1 MAVIQYCSVHCASS
15 YLGSTLTQMSPWVLS
30 SRWRT
35 ILVDWHECMH
45 LWWQRWITAALF
57 SRVGPISG
65 QLLQRLQSVFNAA
78 ARLVFSARKSEH
90 ITPLLPEL
98 LAESSRENSVPVMCS
113 RVSLPYRHGA
123 VIPCWDPPLNCRRR
137 FTSTSPE
144 CFSVDAGHT
153 DHTTHHAGWSS
164 LPGDCCSSVEC
175 SFVVCSFC
183 AIAAAVLPRPQESR
197 RHCFSHR
204 TDSVQLYDRL

>member
-1 MAVIQYCSVHCASS
+1 VHHHTWGLHWRRCHHESSRHADVPSLLTRVHALVVIKVDYCSS
-15 YLGSTLTQMSPWVLS
+15 VL
-30 SRWRT
+30 
-35 ILVDWHECMH
+35 
-45 LWWQRWITAALF
+45 
-57 SRVGPISG
+57 VGPISG

-90 ITPLLPEL
+90 ITTLLPEL

-153 DHTTHHAGWSS
+153 DHTTHHGGWSS
-164 LPGDCCSSVEC
+164 LPGDYCSSVEC

-204 TDSVQLYDRL
+204 THSVQLYDRLYLLIL